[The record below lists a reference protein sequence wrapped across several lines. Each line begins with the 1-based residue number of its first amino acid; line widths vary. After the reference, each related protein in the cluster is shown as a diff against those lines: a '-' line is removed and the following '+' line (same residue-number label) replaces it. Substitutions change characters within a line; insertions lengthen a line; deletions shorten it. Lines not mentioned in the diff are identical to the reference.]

1 MVWSFSDK
9 DLFISLFFYNR
20 YMGIDARPKKLV
32 GVSRKYRFSD
42 IKPVKLYKQIKNRFE
57 INRMVATALFVLFAV
72 SDIEMQP
79 MSDMEIDESTKE
91 IDYPWSRQPKDDF
104 RPTLHWRE
112 HELNE

>member
-1 MVWSFSDK
+1 M
-9 DLFISLFFYNR
+9 
-20 YMGIDARPKKLV
+20 
-32 GVSRKYRFSD
+32 
-42 IKPVKLYKQIKNRFE
+42 
-57 INRMVATALFVLFAV
+57 LFAV